1 MCSNY
6 TQSINQIKT
15 TYKQWP
21 VINKEERV
29 KPKIKKE
36 EIKMDKI
43 N

>member
-1 MCSNY
+1 MNKSNKNHL
-6 TQSINQIKT
+6 QVVN
-15 TYKQWP
+15 
-21 VINKEERV
+21 NEEWV

>member
-1 MCSNY
+1 VVN
-6 TQSINQIKT
+6 N
-15 TYKQWP
+15 
-21 VINKEERV
+21 EERV